1 MVELPSMI
9 TLTYLR
15 TLRRYNHD
23 VRMYLLTAAL
33 IGFSYFGV
41 LTVLLNLYLLRLGY
55 GTEFIGLAGASSALA
70 FALCSAP
77 AGALGS
83 RFGYRRVVIAGLMC
97 LALATI
103 TLPLA
108 EFLPHPWAP
117 IGIVLARLCSG
128 LGFALYF
135 VNSSP
140 YLIGVTTPAER
151 NEVFSWQVA
160 LPPIV
165 GFAGNLAG
173 GLLPTLFATGLG
185 LTLNDPAPYRY
196 PLLLTGLLLVL
207 GIRWLL
213 TTSELA
219 PLATSSAQAD
229 GGVAPWLLIALLAL
243 TGLLR
248 TTGEGASRSFFNVYL
263 DTRLGVSTAWI
274 GMLIALCQVLGG
286 TATMFAPA
294 LIQRVG
300 KVATATGATAGMA
313 VSLLLMALLPHWA
326 GASLGFM
333 GAIALI
339 SIANAVITIFQMEVV
354 APRWRGLTSG
364 LTNAAT
370 GIGFASMS
378 FSGGYLIPVVGYGGV
393 FMLSAT
399 LVLSSA
405 LIFGFYFRVPRGEEA
420 QANS

>member
-1 MVELPSMI
+1 M
-9 TLTYLR
+9 TTAALR

-55 GTEFIGLAGASSALA
+55 GTEFIGLVGASSALA
-70 FALCSAP
+70 YALFSTP

-83 RFGYRRVVIAGLMC
+83 RFGYRRVVIAGITC
-97 LALATI
+97 LTLATI

-108 EFLPHPWAP
+108 EFLPPAWAR
-117 IGIVLARLCSG
+117 IGVLSARLCSG

-140 YLIGVTTPAER
+140 YLIAVTTPAER
-151 NEVFSWQVA
+151 NQVFSLQVA
-160 LPPIV
+160 MPPIV
-165 GFAGNLAG
+165 GFVGNLAG
-173 GLLPTLFATGLG
+173 GLLPTLFAAGLG
-185 LTLNDPAPYRY
+185 LTLDHPAPYRY
-196 PLLLTGLLLVL
+196 PLLLTGLLLL
-207 GIRWLL
+207 PAIRGLL

-219 PLATSSAQAD
+219 PVTTGTTQVDRS
-229 GGVAPWLLIALLAL
+229 VAPWLLIGLLAL

-263 DTRLGVSTAWI
+263 DRSLGVSTAHI

-286 TATMFAPA
+286 FATMFAPG
-294 LIQRVG
+294 LIQRIG
-300 KVATATGATAGMA
+300 AVATVTLASAGMA
-313 VSLLLMALLPHWA
+313 GSLLIMAWLPHWA

-333 GAIALI
+333 GVIGLI
-339 SIANAVITIFQMEVV
+339 SIANAVSTIYQMEAV

-364 LTNAAT
+364 VTSAAT

-378 FSGGYLIPVVGYGGV
+378 FSGGYLIPVTGYGGV
-393 FMLSAT
+393 FAIGAA
-399 LVLSSA
+399 LVLVSA
-405 LIFGFYFRVPRGEEA
+405 IIFGFYFRRPRWESGKLRIASGE
-420 QANS
+420 

>member
-1 MVELPSMI
+1 MT
-9 TLTYLR
+9 TLTSLR
-15 TLRRYNHD
+15 TLRGYNHD

-41 LTVLLNLYLLRLGY
+41 LTVILNLYLLRLGY
-55 GTEFIGLAGASSALA
+55 GTEFIGLVGASSALA
-70 FALCSAP
+70 FALFATP
-77 AGALGS
+77 AGALGG
-83 RFGYRRVVIAGLMC
+83 RFGYRRVVIAGLVC
-97 LALATI
+97 LAVATI

-108 EFLPHPWAP
+108 EFLPQPWAE
-117 IGIVLARLCSG
+117 IGVLLARLCSG

-151 NEVFSWQVA
+151 NTVFSWQVA

-173 GLLPTLFATGLG
+173 GLLPTLFAAGLG

-196 PLLLTGLLLVL
+196 PLLLTGLLLVFA
-207 GIRWLL
+207 IRWLL
-213 TTSELA
+213 TTNELA
-219 PLATSSAQAD
+219 PQSTGSAQAD

-263 DTRLGVSTAWI
+263 DRQLGVSTAQI

-286 TATMFAPA
+286 TATMLAPA
-294 LIQRVG
+294 LMQRVG
-300 KVATATGATAGMA
+300 KVATVVGATAGMA
-313 VSLLLMALLPHWA
+313 VSLWLMALLPHWA

-333 GAIALI
+333 GAIGLI
-339 SIANAVITIFQMEVV
+339 SIANAVTTIFQMEVV

-364 LTNAAT
+364 ITNAAT

-378 FSGGYLIPVVGYGGV
+378 FSGGYLIPVMGYSGV
-393 FMLSAT
+393 FTIGAL
-399 LVLSSA
+399 LVLVSA
-405 LIFGFYFRVPRGEEA
+405 LIFGFYFRVPRGENILTQKE
-420 QANS
+420 SIG